1 MKTVLPDSSIVIDLF
16 NGVRDAA
23 PKLAEADRIF
33 VSPIVLGEVRAGFGD
48 TRKDRAAKAVLDDFL
63 ALPYVETIPV
73 SDTTSEYYAGLF
85 RYLMKEGRKIPDD
98 DLWIASQ
105 ALELGTLLLSRDA
118 HFLDIPNLRVWTPTP
133 RPPAD

>member
-1 MKTVLPDSSIVIDLF
+1 M
-16 NGVRDAA
+16 
-23 PKLAEADRIF
+23 
-33 VSPIVLGEVRAGFGD
+33 SPIVLGEVRAGFGD

-73 SDTTSEYYAGLF
+73 PDTTSEYYAGLF
-85 RYLMKEGRKIPDD
+85 RYLKKECRKIPDD